1 MKRHTKFKAALLS
14 LVLSLAGLWAQS
26 VKLQGQIFEYTTYYV
41 SSFNIQTGASEV
53 QLFRYQLYE
62 ESNAYPVWTKIWFR
76 ASMVSPSL
84 GITEPMTI
92 VEVGS
97 QPFQLQAALIIDNRD
112 ISLDNQVLYD
122 LATPPNAIQI
132 PVSASDVTIINP
144 AQFDQLLSSI
154 MTSGRLPDGE
164 YTVEIKVFSGAT
176 DMDLSLTD
184 EQSHTITIRTP
195 TGITL
200 ESPGGALADTTQN
213 VLYTVYPVFNWYS
226 QPCLGCENY
235 IRVAEFIPGVHAT
248 PDEAIEDELS
258 LPFNPNQEWEPAGTF
273 STYQYP
279 LSGARPLEHGHIYV
293 WQVKQLM
300 VTTAGAEE
308 IVSPIYAF
316 KIVSPAAGTPPPPA
330 ELEPVLQALQQALG
344 EGQYNA
350 LFGANSSLEG
360 YLPNGDVTLNG
371 VPVDEQTLNYIINE
385 IINQNLV
392 ISNVEVEE

>member
-1 MKRHTKFKAALLS
+1 
-14 LVLSLAGLWAQS
+14 

-41 SSFNIQTGASEV
+41 SSFNIQTGASDV

-62 ESNAYPVWTKIWFR
+62 ETNTYPVWTKIWFR

-97 QPFQLQAALIIDNRD
+97 QPFQLQAPLIIDNRD

-122 LATPPNAIQI
+122 LATPPNAIVI
-132 PVSASDVTIINP
+132 PVSSQNITIINP
-144 AQFDQLLSSI
+144 AEFDQLLSSI

-164 YTVEIKVFSGAT
+164 YTVEIKVYSGNSET
-176 DMDLSLTD
+176 DLSLTD

-200 ESPGGALADTTQN
+200 ESPGGALADTSQN
-213 VLYTVYPVFNWYS
+213 VLYTLYPVFNWYS

-279 LSGARPLEHGHIYV
+279 LSGARPLEHGHVYV
-293 WQVKQLM
+293 WQIKQLM

-308 IVSPIYAF
+308 IVSPIFAF
-316 KIVSPAAGTPPPPA
+316 KIVSPTAGAPPAAG
-330 ELEPVLQALQQALG
+330 LEPVLQALQQALG
-344 EGQYNA
+344 EGQFNA
-350 LFGANSSLEG
+350 LFGDNSTLEG
-360 YLPNGDVTLNG
+360 YLPNGEVTLNG
-371 VPVDEQTLNYIINE
+371 VPVDEQTLSYIINE

-392 ISNVEVEE
+392 ISDVEVEE